1 MTLDACASLVE
12 RGDPD
17 RFAACMAAPVA
28 ARARL
33 WPLYALN
40 LELARVPWRTRE
52 PLLAEMRLEWWRGAL
67 ADAARGVVVSG
78 HAVLVPLAA
87 LLAEADLPLAVLD
100 RLALARRWDI
110 WSAPFADRAGF
121 DAYLDDTAGG
131 LMWLAARALGAPDAA
146 EPVVRNAGWAMGLAG
161 FLRAV
166 PELAARGRVPLLDSR
181 PEAVA
186 SLARDGLARLD
197 DARRNRRAVPV
208 AATPALLAGWQSGAL
223 LALVADDPARVAE
236 GRVQRS
242 EFARRGGLL
251 WAAASGRW

>member
-1 MTLDACASLVE
+1 MTLDACAALVE

-17 RFAACMAAPVA
+17 RFAECMAAPVA

-40 LELARVPWRTRE
+40 LELARVPWLASQ
-52 PLLAEMRLEWWRGAL
+52 PMIAEMRLEWWRGVL
-67 ADAARGVVVSG
+67 ADAARGVVVPG
-78 HAVLVPLAA
+78 HAVLVPLAV
-87 LLAEADLPLAVLD
+87 LLGAVDLPLAVLD
-100 RLALARRWDI
+100 RLVEARRWDI
-110 WSAPFADRAGF
+110 WSDPFADRAGF

-131 LMWLAARALGAPDAA
+131 LMWLAARALGAPDSA
-146 EPVVRNAGWAMGLAG
+146 EPVVRGAGWAMGLAG

-166 PELAARGRVPLLDSR
+166 PELAARGRVPLCDPR

-186 SLARDGLARLD
+186 ALAREGLARLAA
-197 DARRNRRAVPV
+197 ARRNRRLVP
-208 AATPALLAGWQSGAL
+208 AAARPALLAGWQSGAL

-242 EFARRGGLL
+242 EVARRGGLL
-251 WAAASGRW
+251 WAAVSGRW

>member
-1 MTLDACASLVE
+1 MTLDACAALVE

-17 RFAACMAAPVA
+17 RFAAAMATPVA
-28 ARARL
+28 LRARL

-52 PLLAEMRLEWWRGAL
+52 PLLAEMRLAWWRGAL
-67 ADAARGVVVSG
+67 ADAARGVVAG
-78 HAVLVPLAA
+78 HAVLAPLAEVMRA
-87 LLAEADLPLAVLD
+87 ADLPLAVLE
-100 RLALARRWDI
+100 RLVEARRWDI
-110 WSAPFADRAGF
+110 WHDPFADRAGF

-131 LMWLAARALGAPDAA
+131 LMWLAGRALGAPVAA
-146 EPVVRNAGWAMGLAG
+146 EPVLRGAGWAMGLAS

-166 PELAARGRVPLLDSR
+166 PELVARGRVPLLDSR
-181 PEAVA
+181 PDAVA
-186 SLARDGLARLD
+186 ALAREGLARLD
-197 DARRNRRAVPV
+197 AARRNRRAVPV

-223 LALVADDPARVAE
+223 LALVAEDPARVAE

>member
-1 MTLDACASLVE
+1 MTLDACAALVE

-17 RFAACMAAPVA
+17 RFAAAMATPVA

-40 LELARVPWRTRE
+40 LELARVPWRTHE
-52 PLLAEMRLEWWRGAL
+52 PMLAEMRLEWWRGAL
-67 ADAARGVVVSG
+67 ADAARGVAVPG
-78 HAVLVPLAA
+78 HAVLKPLAA
-87 LLAEADLPLAVLD
+87 VLGATDLPLAVLD

-110 WSAPFADRAGF
+110 WSEPFADRAGF

-166 PELAARGRVPLLDSR
+166 PELAARGRVPLLDPR

-186 SLARDGLARLD
+186 ALARDGLARLAA
-197 DARRNRRAVPV
+197 ARQHRRLVP
-208 AATPALLAGWQSGAL
+208 AAARPALLAGWQSGAL
-223 LALVADDPARVAE
+223 LALVAEDPARVAE

-251 WAAASGRW
+251 WATVSGRW